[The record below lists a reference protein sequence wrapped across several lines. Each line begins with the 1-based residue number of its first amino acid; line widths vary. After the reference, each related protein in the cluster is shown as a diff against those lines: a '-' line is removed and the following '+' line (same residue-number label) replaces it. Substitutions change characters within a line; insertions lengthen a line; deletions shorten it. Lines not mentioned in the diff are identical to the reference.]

1 MGAAAI
7 LLCLKLCPLGLV
19 LAHALFEARA
29 AQKYGEPASEPQG
42 APLRFSLLWLL
53 SAMAFFLY
61 ELCAI
66 YAVFSHTAVSAL
78 LVAGSACG
86 VALFV
91 CGVALRLAAMK
102 ELQAAFNQPPW
113 AALEVS
119 VASGGVFAMVRHPSE
134 LGLALMCLGLA
145 LAAAS
150 PAAFAICGAVLFPLM
165 ALRIRKEEAWLRQKA
180 GRDYFEYA
188 ALVPCICPTFA
199 VWLAAH
205 PNCAFLTKSK

>member
-1 MGAAAI
+1 MVTATI
-7 LLCLKLCPLGLV
+7 LLCLKLCPLVLV
-19 LAHALFEARA
+19 LAHAFFEAGA
-29 AQKYGEPASEPQG
+29 AQKYCEPASKPQG

-53 SAMAFFLY
+53 SAVAFVLY
-61 ELCAI
+61 GLFAI
-66 YAVFSHTAVSAL
+66 HAAFSHTAVSAQL
-78 LVAGSACG
+78 AAGSACG

-91 CGVALRLAAMK
+91 CGVALRLAAIK
-102 ELQAAFNQPPW
+102 QLRAAFNQPPW

-150 PAAFAICGAVLFPLM
+150 LAVFAICGTVLFPLM

-180 GRDYFEYA
+180 GRDYFQYA
-188 ALVPCICPTFA
+188 ELVPCICPSFA
-199 VWLAAH
+199 VWLAAR
-205 PNCAFLTKSK
+205 PNCAFLTKRK